1 MMATFARR
9 TLMPGETLCGA
20 LQYKAISGEEL
31 TYAIFGFNDINK
43 LGGKTPRR
51 ITGDFSLRIATINL
65 YH

>member
-1 MMATFARR
+1 MSS
-9 TLMPGETLCGA
+9 ETEGT
-20 LQYKAISGEEL
+20 ISGEEL
-31 TYAIFGFNDINK
+31 TFAIFGLNDINK